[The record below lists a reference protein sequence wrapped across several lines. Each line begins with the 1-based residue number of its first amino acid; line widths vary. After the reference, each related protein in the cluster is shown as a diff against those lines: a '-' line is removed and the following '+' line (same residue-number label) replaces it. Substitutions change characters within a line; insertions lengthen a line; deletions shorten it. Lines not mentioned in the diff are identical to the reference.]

1 MGLFGTLLWAELLCS
16 QTCATSP
23 GDIAGVE
30 AVITRQREPCP
41 ELRFAPSKRAHSF
54 FNAIEL
60 WSAPHATARARGV
73 SPSLFALPAPP
84 LAGRRDLALPARPME
99 VAGQ

>member
-30 AVITRQREPCP
+30 AVMTRQREPCP

-54 FNAIEL
+54 FNAVEL
-60 WSAPHATARARGV
+60 W
-73 SPSLFALPAPP
+73 
-84 LAGRRDLALPARPME
+84 
-99 VAGQ
+99 